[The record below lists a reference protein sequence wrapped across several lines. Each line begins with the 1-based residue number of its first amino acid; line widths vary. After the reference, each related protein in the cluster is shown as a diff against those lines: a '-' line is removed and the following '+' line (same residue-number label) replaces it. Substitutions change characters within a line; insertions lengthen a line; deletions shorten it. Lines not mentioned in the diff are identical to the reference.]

1 MRGGMSN
8 WLVRVRQ
15 VLALGVGLCLVA
27 SAGFADG
34 PKVVVTIKPVHA
46 LVAEVMRGVATPEL
60 LVKGQASP
68 HTYALKPSE
77 TRLLHAADVFIRV
90 ADTVEPFAVKLS
102 ASLPASVTVVT
113 LQDVP
118 SLHRLPRRHGAN
130 FSSHDHA
137 HDHSHDDDRA
147 ASDTTDGHVWL
158 DPANA
163 RAVAAHVEGV
173 LAARFP
179 AFAQMLRANRE
190 ALDARLTALDNEL
203 RTELTPLVGKP
214 YVVFHDAY
222 QYFERRYNLNAVG
235 AIFVSPDIPPSGKRL
250 RTLRRQIATLQ
261 ATCVFGEPQSDQRM
275 LQTVVEGS
283 NARTGVLDAEGL
295 DLEPGPDL
303 YFQLMRGLARSMRAC
318 LTPGA

>member
-1 MRGGMSN
+1 MTGFFVRGGLAIM
-8 WLVRVRQ
+8 LL
-15 VLALGVGLCLVA
+15 LALCLGA
-27 SAGFADG
+27 PLAHADG

-77 TRLLHAADVFIRV
+77 TRLLHAADVFVRV
-90 ADTVEPFAVKLS
+90 ADTVEPFAAKLS
-102 ASLPASVTVVT
+102 ASLPASVTVVA

-130 FSSHDHA
+130 FSSHDPA
-137 HDHSHDDDRA
+137 HDHSHDDERTDA
-147 ASDTTDGHVWL
+147 TDGHIWL

-163 RAVAAHVEGV
+163 RAVATHIEGV
-173 LAARFP
+173 LASRFP
-179 AFAQMLRANRE
+179 AFAHTLRTNRE
-190 ALDARLTALDNEL
+190 ALQTRLTALDNEL
-203 RTELTPLVGKP
+203 RTELSPLVGKP

-235 AIFVSPDIPPSGKRL
+235 AIFISPDIPPSGKRI
-250 RTLRRQIATLQ
+250 RTLRRQIAILQ

-275 LQTVVEGS
+275 LQTIVEGS
-283 NARTGVLDAEGL
+283 NARSGVLDAEGL

-303 YFQLMRGLARSMRAC
+303 YFQLMRGLARNLRAC

>member
-1 MRGGMSN
+1 MSRWRGCGR
-8 WLVRVRQ
+8 LV
-15 VLALGVGLCLVA
+15 LGLGVGLSLFA
-27 SAGFADG
+27 SAALADA

-77 TRLLHAADVFIRV
+77 TRLLHAADVFVRV
-90 ADTVEPFAVKLS
+90 ADTVEPFAAKLS

-118 SLHRLPRRHGAN
+118 AVHRLPRRHSAN
-130 FSSHDHA
+130 FTSHDHA
-137 HDHSHDDDRA
+137 HDHSHDDKGEA
-147 ASDTTDGHVWL
+147 TDGHVWL

-163 RAVAAHVEGV
+163 RALASHVEGV
-173 LAARFP
+173 LAVRFP
-179 AFAQMLRANRE
+179 AFAQTLHANRE
-190 ALDARLTALDNEL
+190 ALEKRLIALDGEL
-203 RTELTPLVGKP
+203 RVELSPLAGKP
-214 YVVFHDAY
+214 YIVFHDAY
-222 QYFERRYNLNAVG
+222 QYFEHRYNLNAVG

-250 RTLRRQIATLQ
+250 RTLRRQIALLQ

-283 NARTGVLDAEGL
+283 TARTGVLDAEGL

-303 YFQLMRGLARSMRAC
+303 YFQLMRGLARNMRAC